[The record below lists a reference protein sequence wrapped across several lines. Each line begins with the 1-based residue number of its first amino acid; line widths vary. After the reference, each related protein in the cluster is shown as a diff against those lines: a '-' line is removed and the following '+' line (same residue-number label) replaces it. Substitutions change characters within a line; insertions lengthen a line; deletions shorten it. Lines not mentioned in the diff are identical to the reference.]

1 MMPCKSGLVW
11 VFMLLAFCLKAQNVV
26 QESRPITIGESLRI
40 DSKIMAE
47 SRQINIYLPAE
58 FKKEEAKNYGVVYLL
73 DGGLDEDF
81 IHISGLVQYVTF
93 PWIQQLPPVIVV
105 GIGNT
110 DRKRD
115 MTFPTRVMNEKN
127 KFPTSGGSARFIDFL
142 EKEVIALIKERY
154 QISGPSYLIGQSLAG
169 LLATEVVMTRP
180 SLFDNYIIVS
190 PSVWWDNGS
199 ILKREALQLGQLR
212 ANIYLAVGK
221 EGLAPSEEPHVMEVD
236 VNLLAE
242 KIKDKLP
249 SESRFYF
256 DYLPA
261 ENHATIGHQAVY
273 NAIRWLASKP

>member
-1 MMPCKSGLVW
+1 MMQCKSGLVW
-11 VFMLLAFCLKAQNVV
+11 VFMLLAFCVKAQNVV
-26 QESRPITIGESLRI
+26 QESTPITIGESLRI

-58 FKKEEAKNYGVVYLL
+58 FNKEEAKKYGVVYLL

-81 IHISGLVQYVTF
+81 VHTTGLVQYANF
-93 PWIQQLPPVIVV
+93 PWIQHLPPVIVV
-105 GIGNT
+105 GIVNT

-115 MTFPTRVMNEKN
+115 MTFPTRVINEKN

-142 EKEVIALIKERY
+142 EKEVIALVKERY

-169 LLATEVVMTRP
+169 LLATEVMMTKP

-190 PSVWWDNGS
+190 PSIWWDNGS
-199 ILKREALQLGQLR
+199 ILKREVSELSQLK
-212 ANIYLAVGK
+212 ANVYLAVGK
-221 EGLAPSEEPHVMEVD
+221 EGLAPCEEPHVMEVD

-242 KIKDKLP
+242 KIKAKLP
-249 SESRFYF
+249 KETRFYF

-261 ENHATIGHQAVY
+261 ENHATIGHQAIY
-273 NAIRWLASKP
+273 NAIRWLASKS